1 MARRRGEVTYEVH
14 VLQGGRWQMQARY
27 QEWQMDPA
35 IDDARN
41 LDRLPGIECVKVVK
55 EEYDDDEGLSKETI
69 IYQSGAGRSGRSG
82 GGGSSAASSS
92 SSSDWDDFDDESGGG
107 RSRRRSGGKR
117 GADGFGDDPD
127 DFDDFD
133 DIDGG
138 LKRKKKQK
146 SGNGGTAVQ
155 VLVKILLI
163 TLLSVAIA
171 AALTGIAFTML
182 GGVGIKASVKTNL
195 LSALFVGS
203 FLLSLGSIG
212 IPYMRKISFGGSK
225 RPKPPAKTNKPA
237 RRSAGPA
244 KPARTAKKK
253 QSDDDIDALFAK
265 AEANLKDDADD
276 EPFEAPQ
283 DVPEAPEESVEQ
295 PGGLSAAAEKQR
307 QFALQF
313 LNSSLSQ
320 LSDEHKKMESF
331 HKFGV
336 NLFMAG
342 ACENLGEKR
351 GLEPAEV
358 EAILSE
364 CVQVMG
370 FKESDATGFAGKYE
384 EYLLND
390 ARYMQMFQSGR
401 NAMNTFR
408 GDEEAGLKHLNQ
420 AMREWNK
427 PKTREEVQGP
437 VTVLFTDIAGS
448 TAMTQQ
454 LGDAGAQQV
463 VRAHNRV
470 VREALTQYGGREIK
484 HTGDGIMAS
493 FSTTSNGVEA
503 AIMMQ
508 RGVVAHNTANPNLPL
523 HLKIGINAGEPI
535 SEDNDLFG
543 TTVQMAAR
551 IVDKAQADQI
561 FVSEIVRGIC
571 AGKPIRFTNRG
582 AYDMKGFDDGVV
594 LYEALWQEPQ
604 QAAEAPAAAAQS

>member
-27 QEWQMDPA
+27 QEWQMDSA
-35 IDDARN
+35 VEDARN
-41 LDRLPGIECVKVVK
+41 LDRLPGIDSVKVVK
-55 EEYDDDEGLSKETI
+55 EEYNNDEGLSKESI
-69 IYQSGAGRSGRSG
+69 VYQSGGGRGGRG
-82 GGGSSAASSS
+82 GGGASSASSSSSASPSTS
-92 SSSDWDDFDDESGGG
+92 SSSDWDDFDDDDDLGGG
-107 RSRRRSGGKR
+107 KVGGKSRSKR
-117 GADGFGDDPD
+117 GSD
-127 DFDDFD
+127 DFDDFGD
-133 DIDGG
+133 DYDDFDDEP
-138 LKRKKKQK
+138 KKKKKKQAPGK
-146 SGNGGTAVQ
+146 GGTFIQ
-155 VLVKILLI
+155 VLVRILLI

-171 AALTGIAFTML
+171 AALTGITFTML
-182 GGVGIKASVKTNL
+182 GGVGLKASVKTNL

-212 IPYMRKISFGGSK
+212 IPYIRKINFSRGGSK
-225 RPKPPAKTNKPA
+225 QRKRPAKAVKPA
-237 RRSAGPA
+237 R
-244 KPARTAKKK
+244 KPARPAPAKKK
-253 QSDDDIDALFAK
+253 KIDDDEDIDALFAK
-265 AEANLKDDADD
+265 AEAGLNDEKDDD
-276 EPFEAPQ
+276 PFEAPD
-283 DVPEAPEESVEQ
+283 DVPEVEEAPAEET
-295 PGGLSAAAEKQR
+295 GGLSAEAERQK

-313 LNSSLSQ
+313 LNSSIEQ

-351 GLEPAEV
+351 GLEPEEV

-364 CVQVMG
+364 CVQTMG
-370 FKESDATGFAGKYE
+370 FKESDAAGFAGKYE

-427 PKTREEVQGP
+427 PKTKEEVQGP

-493 FSTTSNGVEA
+493 FSTTSNGV
-503 AIMMQ
+503 
-508 RGVVAHNTANPNLPL
+508 
-523 HLKIGINAGEPI
+523 
-535 SEDNDLFG
+535 
-543 TTVQMAAR
+543 
-551 IVDKAQADQI
+551 
-561 FVSEIVRGIC
+561 
-571 AGKPIRFTNRG
+571 
-582 AYDMKGFDDGVV
+582 
-594 LYEALWQEPQ
+594 
-604 QAAEAPAAAAQS
+604 

>member
-1 MARRRGEVTYEVH
+1 
-14 VLQGGRWQMQARY
+14 
-27 QEWQMDPA
+27 
-35 IDDARN
+35 
-41 LDRLPGIECVKVVK
+41 
-55 EEYDDDEGLSKETI
+55 
-69 IYQSGAGRSGRSG
+69 
-82 GGGSSAASSS
+82 
-92 SSSDWDDFDDESGGG
+92 
-107 RSRRRSGGKR
+107 
-117 GADGFGDDPD
+117 
-127 DFDDFD
+127 
-133 DIDGG
+133 
-138 LKRKKKQK
+138 
-146 SGNGGTAVQ
+146 
-155 VLVKILLI
+155 
-163 TLLSVAIA
+163 
-171 AALTGIAFTML
+171 
-182 GGVGIKASVKTNL
+182 
-195 LSALFVGS
+195 
-203 FLLSLGSIG
+203 
-212 IPYMRKISFGGSK
+212 
-225 RPKPPAKTNKPA
+225 
-237 RRSAGPA
+237 
-244 KPARTAKKK
+244 
-253 QSDDDIDALFAK
+253 
-265 AEANLKDDADD
+265 
-276 EPFEAPQ
+276 
-283 DVPEAPEESVEQ
+283 
-295 PGGLSAAAEKQR
+295 
-307 QFALQF
+307 
-313 LNSSLSQ
+313 
-320 LSDEHKKMESF
+320 
-331 HKFGV
+331 
-336 NLFMAG
+336 
-342 ACENLGEKR
+342 
-351 GLEPAEV
+351 
-358 EAILSE
+358 
-364 CVQVMG
+364 
-370 FKESDATGFAGKYE
+370 
-384 EYLLND
+384 
-390 ARYMQMFQSGR
+390 MFQSGR

-582 AYDMKGFDDGVV
+582 AYEMKGFDGGVV
-594 LYEALWQEPQ
+594 LYEALWQETQ